1 MQVIGIHRNQAHDLL
16 AELIGLGYLAAH
28 GSYLYEG
35 NGIPYSSDVN
45 KTLADEF
52 LPCDAS
58 GQAFYDWFYANNRV
72 H

>member
-1 MQVIGIHRNQAHDLL
+1 MV
-16 AELIGLGYLAAH
+16 ELIGLKYLAAH

-35 NGIPYSSDVN
+35 NGIPHTSDVN

-52 LPCDAS
+52 LPYDTN
-58 GQAFYDWFYANNRV
+58 GQAFYDWFDNNNRV